1 MAKHD
6 AWAAAS
12 SSSGEVRPSTSS
24 VRDAHD
30 TGRSV
35 KSSLE
40 PALTVPAPSA
50 NVPVQVTVAVLVAA
64 IGAVSFVTLGPG

>member
-1 MAKHD
+1 
-6 AWAAAS
+6 
-12 SSSGEVRPSTSS
+12 
-24 VRDAHD
+24 VRDAHE

-40 PALTVPAPSA
+40 PALTVPEPSVS
-50 NVPVQVTVAVLVAA
+50 VPVQVTVAVLVAA